1 MKSMT
6 GATLI
11 KIVAAEVHM
20 LLPRCIDHPA
30 LVDVEAAK
38 AEVAADDAL
47 LLLKPIELI
56 VVGLV
61 AVGSRVAVMMSVGVP
76 SIKAVAV
83 TEVIER
89 DVAVTVEGTVEAE
102 DVDELSGEEIRVM
115 AKEGLV
121 SPESPN
127 KTMR

>member
-11 KIVAAEVHM
+11 KIAAAEVHVFP
-20 LLPRCIDHPA
+20 PRCIDPA
-30 LVDVEAAK
+30 LVDDDVAK
-38 AEVAADDAL
+38 AEVAVDDAL
-47 LLLKPIELI
+47 LPLEPVASIGI
-56 VVGLV
+56 V
-61 AVGSRVAVMMSVGVP
+61 AVGSRVVVMMLVLVGVS

-102 DVDELSGEEIRVM
+102 DVDELPGEEIRVM

-127 KTMR
+127 RTMR